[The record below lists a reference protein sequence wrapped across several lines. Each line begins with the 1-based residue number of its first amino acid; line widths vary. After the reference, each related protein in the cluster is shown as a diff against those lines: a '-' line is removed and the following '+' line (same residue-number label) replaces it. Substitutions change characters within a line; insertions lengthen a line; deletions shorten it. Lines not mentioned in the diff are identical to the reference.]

1 MRAVNLIPAG
11 QRSGSTVGAGR
22 SEGGAYAV
30 LAVCAGLAALALMYG
45 MARRDIST
53 RRTKVATA
61 TAQAAQAQAA
71 AGALA
76 PYTNF
81 VSLREQ
87 RTQAVT
93 ALVGSR
99 FDWAHAIHELGRVL
113 TAQTSISSL
122 TGTIAAGTVAGAP
135 GAPASSAAPASAAPA
150 SAAPASASTATTP
163 ASATSTPAATT
174 TAGAGTA
181 VTSATPPGSV
191 PTFTLVGCATTQ
203 PAVAKMLGRLRL
215 IDGVSEVALQSSTKS
230 ASGSGAAAGGSCP
243 GSDPAFTVLVT
254 FDALPAAPAATA
266 STSPVSNSPGGGVAA
281 ATATSPGVG
290 K

>member
-30 LAVCAGLAALALMYG
+30 LAMCAGLAALALLYG
-45 MARRDIST
+45 MARRDISS
-53 RRTKVATA
+53 RRTKVAAA

-122 TGTIAAGTVAGAP
+122 TGTIATATVTGAP
-135 GAPASSAAPASAAPA
+135 GAPASSAPTSSGAPAST
-150 SAAPASASTATTP
+150 STAATP
-163 ASATSTPAATT
+163 ATATSTPAASTT
-174 TAGAGTA
+174 GGAGTA

-215 IDGVSEVALQSSTKS
+215 IDGVSEVVLQSSTKS

-243 GSDPAFTVLVT
+243 GGDPAFTVLVT
-254 FDALPAAPAATA
+254 FDALPVAPAATA
-266 STSPVSNSPGGGVAA
+266 STSTVSNSPGGVAA

>member
-11 QRSGSTVGAGR
+11 QRSGSTVGAGH

-30 LAVCAGLAALALMYG
+30 LAVCAGLAALALLYG
-45 MARRDIST
+45 MARRDISS
-53 RRTKVATA
+53 RRTKVATV

-87 RTQAVT
+87 RTQAVA

-122 TGTIAAGTVAGAP
+122 TGTIAAATVAGAP
-135 GAPASSAAPASAAPA
+135 GAAASSAAPASAAPA
-150 SAAPASASTATTP
+150 SASPATTP
-163 ASATSTPAATT
+163 ASATGTTAATT
-174 TAGAGTA
+174 AGTSA
-181 VTSATPPGSV
+181 TVTSATPPGSV

-230 ASGSGAAAGGSCP
+230 ASSGGAAAGSTCP
-243 GSDPAFTVLVT
+243 GGDPAFTVLVT
-254 FDALPAAPAATA
+254 FDALPVAPAATA
-266 STSPVSNSPGGGVAA
+266 STSTVSNSPGGSAAAAA
-281 ATATSPGVG
+281 ATSSGVG

>member
-11 QRSGSTVGAGR
+11 QRGGSTVGAGR

-30 LAVCAGLAALALMYG
+30 LAVCAGLAALALLYG
-45 MARRDIST
+45 MARRDISS

-81 VSLREQ
+81 VSLRDQ

-135 GAPASSAAPASAAPA
+135 GAPASSAPTSSAAPA
-150 SAAPASASTATTP
+150 SAAPASASTAATTP

-174 TAGAGTA
+174 AAAGPA

-191 PTFTLVGCATTQ
+191 PTFSLVGCATTQ

-215 IDGVSEVALQSSTKS
+215 IDGVSEVVLQSSTKS
-230 ASGSGAAAGGSCP
+230 AVGSGAAAGGSCP
-243 GSDPAFTVLVT
+243 GGDPAFTVLVT
-254 FDALPAAPAATA
+254 FDALPAAPATTA
-266 STSPVSNSPGGGVAA
+266 STSTVSNSAGGSAAA
-281 ATATSPGVG
+281 ATATSPGVS